1 MSLPR
6 PMRYVLLCIALAV
19 LLMGTVGGLL
29 FWREVKGLQARKGQA
44 LPVLGQVP
52 EFSLVE
58 RSGRPIALAD
68 LAGKVWIADFIFTHC
83 AGPCPL
89 LSVQM
94 GALQDLLS
102 EMPDVRL
109 VSITVDPERDTPRLL
124 SDYALR
130 YGADR
135 DRWLFITGE
144 KPAVYRL
151 IREGFRVVV
160 GDEPE
165 EGTDQ
170 IMHSLRFAL
179 VDRKGRVR
187 AYYDGTDAELADRL
201 LPDVRRLLQ
210 EGE

>member
-1 MSLPR
+1 MSV
-6 PMRYVLLCIALAV
+6 PMRYVFLGGALAL
-19 LLMGTVGGLL
+19 LLMVTVGGVL
-29 FWREVKGLQARKGQA
+29 FWREVKALQAGKGQG

-52 EFSLVE
+52 DFSLVE
-58 RSGRPIALAD
+58 RSGQPVALSD
-68 LAGKVWIADFIFTHC
+68 LIGKVWIADFIFTYC

-89 LSVQM
+89 LSTQM
-94 GALQDLLS
+94 GALQNRLS

-109 VSITVDPERDTPRLL
+109 VSVTVDPERDTPELL
-124 SDYALR
+124 SDYSLR
-130 YGADR
+130 YGADKE
-135 DRWLFITGE
+135 RWLFITGE

-187 AYYDGTDAELADRL
+187 AYYNGADPDLADRL
-201 LPDVRRLLQ
+201 LPDVRTLL
-210 EGE
+210 EER